1 MSLPLNS
8 TPGPRAG
15 SRALRTAAAAVFF
28 LIFFLAVGWSGYW
41 YIAQQIA
48 LREFHLQLEREARY
62 GRVWSCD
69 SVKSGGYPLAVSL
82 DCAAPKLRIEEGL
95 GSQTWSAARAV
106 IQAQLYTPNLVEID
120 LTGPG
125 ELVTDSAATS
135 LKWSTLQIST
145 RGLPQRLDR
154 LSIIGRDLAAI
165 LPDRTPATA
174 EALHFHLKRTAVGPM
189 APYSLTAGLAGLDS
203 PLLSQAAGGGALFTL
218 IGIVTQ
224 LDAAGIGQWA
234 DRLDAWRMAGGR
246 LSISAISLT
255 RGDFAVQGE
264 GAAGLDQLHRID
276 GRIAVRLRNAG
287 PLLLTM
293 AERAG
298 KLQRNTLAGQLTA
311 GLLGRPGEL
320 KFDVAAENG
329 ALSVGPLRRLLQ
341 LPPLY

>member
-1 MSLPLNS
+1 VTVPTHSAPER
-8 TPGPRAG
+8 TG
-15 SRALRTAAAAVFF
+15 SRALRTAAAALFF
-28 LIFFLAVGWSGYW
+28 LIVFLAVGWSGYW

-69 SVKSGGYPLAVSL
+69 SVKSGGYPLAVSI
-82 DCAAPKLRIEEGL
+82 DCTAPKLRIEEGL
-95 GSQTWSAARAV
+95 GSQTWSAARAL

-125 ELVTDSAATS
+125 QLVTDSATTS
-135 LKWSTLQIST
+135 LKWSALQIAA

-154 LSIIGRDLAAI
+154 LSVVSRDLAAVF
-165 LPDRTPATA
+165 PDRTPATA

-203 PLLSQAAGGGALFTL
+203 PLLSQGAGGSALFTL
-218 IGIVTQ
+218 LGMVTQ
-224 LDAAGIGQWA
+224 IDAAGIGQWA
-234 DRLDAWRMAGGR
+234 DRLESWRMAGGR

-255 RGDFAVQGE
+255 RGDFAVEGE
-264 GAAGLDQLHRID
+264 GAAGLDQQHRID
-276 GRIAVRLRNAG
+276 GRIAVRLRNAR
-287 PLLLTM
+287 PLLLTL
-293 AERAG
+293 AERSG

-311 GLLGRPGEL
+311 GVLGRPGEL
-320 KFDVAAENG
+320 KFDVSAENG